1 MEYNRWQWR
10 NLKLDRQDQLLKEV
24 FIGVKKHTYV
34 ADIQRKIK
42 QSSNQ
47 RQASESQKFQCLHY
61 DWNFRVSEEFCSP

>member
-10 NLKLDRQDQLLKEV
+10 NLKLNRQDQLLKEV

-42 QSSNQ
+42 
-47 RQASESQKFQCLHY
+47 
-61 DWNFRVSEEFCSP
+61 